1 MRFSLALIDMQVPF
15 GTKTQESAAT
25 KSFTTGQTWG
35 ALRKAWKGYKIAKV
49 QGDRAKMTEYAT
61 KIRKLEGELG
71 VPQASFPD
79 LSLN

>member
-1 MRFSLALIDMQVPF
+1 MHIQLALITMTFPVGNQTEQQAP
-15 GTKTQESAAT
+15 

-49 QGDRAKMTEYAT
+49 QDDRAKMIEYAT
-61 KIRKLEGELG
+61 KIRKLQGELG
-71 VPQASFPD
+71 VQRASFPD

>member
-1 MRFSLALIDMQVPF
+1 MQFPF
-15 GTKTQESAAT
+15 KTKTEETTADS
-25 KSFTTGQTWG
+25 KSFTTGQTWV

-49 QGDRAKMTEYAT
+49 QGDRTKMTEYAT

-79 LSLN
+79 LSIN

>member
-1 MRFSLALIDMQVPF
+1 MTFPVGNQTEQHAP
-15 GTKTQESAAT
+15 

-49 QGDRAKMTEYAT
+49 QDDRTRMTEYAT
-61 KIRKLEGELG
+61 KIRKLQGELG
-71 VPQASFPD
+71 VQRASFPD